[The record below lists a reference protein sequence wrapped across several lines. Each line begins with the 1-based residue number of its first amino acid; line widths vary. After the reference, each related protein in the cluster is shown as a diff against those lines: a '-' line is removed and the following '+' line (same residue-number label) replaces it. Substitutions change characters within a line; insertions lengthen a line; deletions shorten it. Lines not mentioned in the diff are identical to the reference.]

1 MGVYDYDLNSL
12 LSASPTGD
20 SLSIFSSFS
29 LAADTSAYNSNLWGG
44 GGSQVDF
51 TSIGHRTSP
60 AASYYCKFVAVTK
73 RHAISTTH
81 TATGAEVGDEITW
94 IAANGTRY
102 ARTVIDRSTY
112 VSGTGFDTRDYNVYY
127 LSSDLPAA
135 IDIVPILA
143 DVTTTVTSLP
153 VVKTNQS
160 YQAHVCVVQGTDL
173 VNVTFT
179 TAGSNPIDLYAGSW
193 VINDSGSPA
202 FFLNG
207 RQLIFI
213 TAGCFEVLSGRGPF
227 VIHNY
232 ADIVSACATLDAINA
247 QTGYTPTL
255 FDPTDYAG
263 ARARALMQ
271 V

>member
-1 MGVYDYDLNSL
+1 MGVYDYDLPTL
-12 LSASPTGD
+12 LSSSPAGD
-20 SLSIFSSFS
+20 SLSIYSSFS
-29 LAADTSAYNSNLWGG
+29 LAADTSVYNTNLWGG

-51 TSIGHRTSP
+51 TGIGHRTSP
-60 AASYYCKFVAVTK
+60 SSAYYCKVVALTK
-73 RHAISTTH
+73 RHAIHSTH
-81 TATGAEVGDEITW
+81 TSTGCEIGDEVTW
-94 IAANGTRY
+94 IGANGTRY

-112 VSGTGFDTRDYNVYY
+112 VSGTGNALYDYDVLY
-127 LSSDLPAA
+127 LSSDLPAS
-135 IDIVPILA
+135 IETYPLLA
-143 DVTTTVTSLP
+143 DTTTTVTGLP

-173 VNVTFT
+173 INVTFT

-193 VINDSGSPA
+193 VLNDSGCPA

-213 TAGCFEVLSGRGPF
+213 AGATQSALSGRGPF

-247 QTGYTPTL
+247 QTGYTPTTFSL
-255 FDPTDYAG
+255 SNYRG
-263 ARARALMQ
+263 ARAYAISQ
-271 V
+271 